1 MYTVLVAYSLDMVR
15 SPDTVRVLLR
25 NNLLMRC
32 TVFCDRKQMTFSEDV
47 RDALWRFYDRFQEQ
61 FEEEPVFQGIANT
74 VF

>member
-1 MYTVLVAYSLDMVR
+1 MLVAYSLDMIR

-32 TVFCDRKQMTFSEDV
+32 AVFCDKKQLLFSEDV
-47 RDALWRFYDRFQEQ
+47 RDALGRFYDRFQEE
-61 FEEEPVFQGIANT
+61 FEDEPVFQGIANI